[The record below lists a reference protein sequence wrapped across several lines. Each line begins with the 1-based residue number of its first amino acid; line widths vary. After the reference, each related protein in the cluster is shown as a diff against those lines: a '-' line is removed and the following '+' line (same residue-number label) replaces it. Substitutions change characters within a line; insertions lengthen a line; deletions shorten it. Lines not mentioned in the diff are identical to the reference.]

1 MEMRFGGIAWDVDGT
16 LADSEPRHHR
26 ALLAASRRWGVDL
39 SALPEAGFRGLHNAD
54 VWETL
59 RPRFP
64 ASLARDTWLDA
75 IDDAY
80 VDDDGPI
87 HPMPGALD
95 AMRSLNGWGIGQV
108 CVSNSNRRIVTANL
122 AALGVQDLVA
132 GIVGLD
138 DVAAGKPDPTPYR
151 TGCALLRLP
160 PGRVGAGEDSATG
173 VAAAR
178 AAGLF
183 VVGFAGPG
191 TPAPAGADLVTDD
204 LRDVLGLFVVN
215 GG

>member
-1 MEMRFGGIAWDVDGT
+1 
-16 LADSEPRHHR
+16 
-26 ALLAASRRWGVDL
+26 
-39 SALPEAGFRGLHNAD
+39 
-54 VWETL
+54 
-59 RPRFP
+59 
-64 ASLARDTWLDA
+64 
-75 IDDAY
+75 
-80 VDDDGPI
+80 
-87 HPMPGALD
+87 MPGALD
-95 AMRSLNGWGIGQV
+95 AMRGLSGRGIGQV
-108 CVSNSNRRIVTANL
+108 CVSNSNRRIVVANL
-122 AALGVQDLVA
+122 AALGVHDLVA

-151 TGCALLRLP
+151 AGCALLGLP
-160 PGRVGAGEDSATG
+160 PASVVAVEDSATG

-204 LRDVLGLFVVN
+204 LRDVLGLFVLN